1 MRPRLPR
8 RLVPRRLGHGEEA
21 SLVEHLD
28 ELRTRLVV
36 SLAAVGLAAGVAFI
50 FHSRIV
56 HWLVQPLPPSKQ
68 QLMTFSPIEP
78 FSTSMKIS
86 IYAGLLVALPIV
98 LWQLWSFLA
107 PAVEEDMQKVVARFV
122 AFSAALVIAGIA
134 FAYWIVLPPALHFLT
149 NYDDQLY
156 DIQIRAKDYLGFVTV
171 TFLAVAIV
179 FQLPIFI
186 LALVRLR
193 VLTAERLRRNR
204 RTGYV
209 VCVAIAVLLPSVD
222 PVSLVLES
230 VPLLIL
236 FEGSIWLSVLF
247 ERRWERAGVLWAPPA

>member
-1 MRPRLPR
+1 LRPRLPL
-8 RLVPRRLGHGEEA
+8 RLGPRRLSHGEEA
-21 SLVEHLD
+21 TLVEHLD
-28 ELRTRLVV
+28 ELRSRLIV
-36 SLAAVGLAAGVAFI
+36 SLLAVGVAAGVAFA
-50 FHSRIV
+50 FHHRIV
-56 HWLVQPLPPSKQ
+56 NWLVEPLPEEHRK
-68 QLMTFSPIEP
+68 LWTFSPIEP
-78 FSTSMKIS
+78 FSTSMKLS
-86 IYAGLLVALPIV
+86 IYAGLLLALPVV
-98 LWQLWSFLA
+98 LWQFWSFLA
-107 PAVEEDMQKVVARFV
+107 PAVEEDAQKIVARFV
-122 AFSAALVIAGIA
+122 AFATALVLAGIA
-134 FAYWIVLPPALHFLT
+134 FAYWVVLPPALHFLT
-149 NYDDQLY
+149 NYDDSLY
-156 DIQIRAKDYLGFVTV
+156 AIQIRAKDYLGFVTV

-193 VLTAERLRRNR
+193 VLTADRLRKNR

-230 VPLLIL
+230 VPLLLL